1 MSTPLNPIA
10 RLDVPADE
18 LMRALKAKAVR
29 EFHAGE
35 LAEQRHQFLDLDA
48 DSSCP
53 VAGAAPYPYLPAGG
67 AS

>member
-1 MSTPLNPIA
+1 MTTPLNPIT

-18 LMRALKAKAVR
+18 LIRALKAKAAR

-35 LAEQRHQFLDLDA
+35 LAEQRHQFLDLDV
-48 DSSCP
+48 DSLP
-53 VAGAAPYPYLPAGG
+53 FDGATPYPYLPGG

>member
-1 MSTPLNPIA
+1 MTTPLNPIA
-10 RLDVPADE
+10 RLDMPADE
-18 LMRALKAKAVR
+18 LIRALKAKAAR

-48 DSSCP
+48 DSKCP
-53 VAGAAPYPYLPAGG
+53 FDGATPYPYLPAGG